1 MKPISDPIEENFSKI
16 INKKYNKHTIVSG
29 DNSLMISQKLNL
41 KCGKKNSL
49 SKASEIETICI
60 NSSNINSNL
69 LSPFYVK
76 GPDAKLP
83 TQPPPKIL

>member
-16 INKKYNKHTIVSG
+16 TNKKYNKKTIVSG
-29 DNSLMISQKLNL
+29 DNSLMISQKLDL

-49 SKASEIETICI
+49 SKASEIGTICI

-69 LSPFYVK
+69 PSPFYVK